1 MQKLTYLLVLSSFC
15 SAAALAAYT
24 GPGAENRVSTASQV
38 EQANDDT
45 QVELTGYLVKSL
57 GDETYLFRDDSG
69 EVKVEIDH
77 DLWRNINADVK
88 ESTLVKLTGEVD
100 TEWNGK
106 EVEIESITLVGETA
120 K

>member
-1 MQKLTYLLVLSSFC
+1 MQKLAYLLVLSSLC
-15 SAAALAAYT
+15 SGAALAAYS
-24 GPGAENRVSTASQV
+24 GPGVENRVITASQV
-38 EQANDDT
+38 EQAKDDT
-45 QVELTGYLVKSL
+45 LVELTGYLVKSL

-77 DLWRNINADVK
+77 KLWRNINADVK

-100 TEWNGK
+100 KEWNGN
-106 EVEIESITLVGETA
+106 EVEIESITLIGDTA